1 MNKIEPTL
9 IEYILELYSK
19 FLLQLL
25 IFRVKCFFFIIF
37 FNFVQSK
44 IDFSPTAAT
53 AFFNA

>member
-1 MNKIEPTL
+1 M
-9 IEYILELYSK
+9 EYILEICSK

-44 IDFSPTAAT
+44 IDFPPDYCDCIL
-53 AFFNA
+53 

>member
-25 IFRVKCFFFIIF
+25 IFRVKCFFFIIS